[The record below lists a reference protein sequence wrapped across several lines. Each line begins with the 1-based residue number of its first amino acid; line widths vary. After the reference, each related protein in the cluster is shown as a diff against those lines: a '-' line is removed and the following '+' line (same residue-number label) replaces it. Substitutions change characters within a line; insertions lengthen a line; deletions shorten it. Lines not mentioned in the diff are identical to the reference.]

1 MKIKLISIGQK
12 MPDWVQAGFS
22 EYQKRLPKDFSLELI
37 EIPNQKRG
45 PKAPIDKILALEGE
59 ALLAACPSGAIKIA
73 FERQGLELGTTQVAQ
88 RLRKHAD
95 LGHTLCFLI
104 GGPEGLAP
112 SVLKQCQEQ
121 WSLSQLTLPHPLV
134 RVLVAEQIYRAW
146 SILNNHP
153 YHR

>member
-1 MKIKLISIGQK
+1 MKIKLITIGQK
-12 MPDWVQAGFS
+12 MPDWVQAGFL
-22 EYQKRLPKDFSLELI
+22 EYQKRLPKEFSLELV

-45 PKAPIDKILALEGE
+45 PKAPIHKILELEGE

-73 FERQGLELGTTQVAQ
+73 FERQGVELSTEHLAK

-95 LGHTLCFLI
+95 LGHTVCFLI
-104 GGPEGLAP
+104 GGPEGLATT
-112 SVLKQCQEQ
+112 VLNHCQEQ

-134 RVLVAEQIYRAW
+134 RVLVAEQMYRAW